1 MTPREFFRS
10 RSSISLGVS
19 PGTTYS
25 AGTADQMLPRNCW
38 TETGAKAITRS
49 RKNGANRAKTS
60 ASQFHEEYSY
70 YSGNA
75 VCNPQVLPA
84 FSAIKSVEEGIC
96 FVNQAR
102 HILPPRCW
110 EEMVEHRD
118 RKSTRL
124 NSSHSQIS
132 YAVFCLKKKN
142 ILCDYF
148 SLCNLTAI
156 LRFIERNVF
165 ESHPSSNA
173 SVKAWLLAIYYH
185 VHTHVL

>member
-110 EEMVEHRD
+110 EEMVEHSVAFSSLISLPR
-118 RKSTRL
+118 SCTRPGR
-124 NSSHSQIS
+124 
-132 YAVFCLKKKN
+132 APW
-142 ILCDYF
+142 
-148 SLCNLTAI
+148 
-156 LRFIERNVF
+156 RG
-165 ESHPSSNA
+165 
-173 SVKAWLLAIYYH
+173 WLLW
-185 VHTHVL
+185 VRLW